1 MNKSNS
7 RLLLL
12 ILGAGIVILLLV
24 LGSRSGHPTQ
34 NPRMSSVE
42 TSAPSDAGESR
53 GSKRTLPFRSAVSS
67 SATAATAEE
76 IVASKMK
83 QFARSRRDIT
93 RAMAKQKNITVPAA
107 VERFF
112 DAVESGDWNEIETAF
127 NAINGGD
134 GSAGQESKRLPEV
147 TALWGPIIDAY
158 GAAEQVHDWPAQK
171 LLDYGNA
178 ILGSLRPGSVYVGG
192 TDAGRWV
199 PTLLNDTSDGE
210 RHIVITQNGLAD
222 STYTDYLRF
231 LYADRFQALSNE
243 DSQRAFNEFIDDA
256 QKRLDHDEKFPD
268 EPKQVR
274 LDEQIKRDGGKT
286 SVGGMV
292 AVMDINERLLRIL
305 MDKNPD
311 LPFALQES
319 YSLKGTYDSA
329 APLGPIMEL
338 RASDPATFTAER
350 AGESVAYWRDVAAQ
364 FSASPDDKSAET
376 VVRNYA
382 KLAVGQ
388 ANLLAERGFTDAA
401 EQTYRIALGMIPS
414 NGEAV
419 IGLADLLNR
428 TGRAN
433 EGRTLMDNYARD
445 YPKDVATLKRFRAS
459 GSITVSP

>member
-1 MNKSNS
+1 M
-7 RLLLL
+7 
-12 ILGAGIVILLLV
+12 
-24 LGSRSGHPTQ
+24 
-34 NPRMSSVE
+34 
-42 TSAPSDAGESR
+42 
-53 GSKRTLPFRSAVSS
+53 
-67 SATAATAEE
+67 
-76 IVASKMK
+76 
-83 QFARSRRDIT
+83 
-93 RAMAKQKNITVPAA
+93 RAMAKQKNITAPDA

-112 DAVESGDWNEIETAF
+112 DAVESGHWNEIETAF

-134 GSAGQESKRLPEV
+134 GSAGQEPKRLPEV
-147 TALWGPIIDAY
+147 TALWGSIIDAY

-178 ILGSLRPGSVYVGG
+178 ILSSLRPGSVYVGG

-199 PTLLNDTSDGE
+199 PTLLNETSEGE

-222 STYTDYLRF
+222 GTYTDYLRF

-243 DSQRAFNEFIDDA
+243 DSQRAFKEYMDDA
-256 QKRLDHDEKFPD
+256 QKRLDHDEQFPN

-274 LDEQIKRDGGKT
+274 PDEQIKNDGGKT
-286 SVGGMV
+286 SVGGII
-292 AVMDINERLLRIL
+292 AVMDINERLLRML
-305 MDKNPD
+305 MDKNPA

-319 YSLKGTYDSA
+319 YPLKGTYENA

-338 RASDPATFTAER
+338 RTPNPATFTAER

-364 FSASPDDKSAET
+364 FSALPDDKSGET
-376 VVRNYA
+376 AVRAYA

-388 ANLLAERGFTDAA
+388 ANLLAERGFADAA
-401 EQTYRIALGMIPS
+401 EQTYRISLGMIPS

-419 IGLADLLNR
+419 IGLAELLNR

-445 YPKDVATLKRFRAS
+445 YPKDVETLKRFRAS
-459 GSITVSP
+459 GSITVSH